1 MYRKNFVDLTQ
12 LPTVVINVRC
22 ALPGSLP
29 ISLLARF
36 IVFLYLLV
44 IAPSVYSQQP
54 VADPATAA
62 ARLLLGEVDGSNG
75 CKRD

>member
-1 MYRKNFVDLTQ
+1 MYRKNFVNLTQ
-12 LPTVVINVRC
+12 LPNVVINVRC
-22 ALPGSLP
+22 ALPSSLP

-44 IAPSVYSQQP
+44 ITPSVYPQQP
-54 VADPATAA
+54 DADPATAA